1 MEREGLT
8 EVTVEEYLSFDDTE
22 TNEEVTKT
30 TQFDWRETTRKRCIQ
45 EVNNDVV
52 EKQMN
57 LLSKKVIKNSRK
69 LKWWI
74 ALSR

>member
-52 EKQMN
+52 
-57 LLSKKVIKNSRK
+57 
-69 LKWWI
+69 
-74 ALSR
+74 